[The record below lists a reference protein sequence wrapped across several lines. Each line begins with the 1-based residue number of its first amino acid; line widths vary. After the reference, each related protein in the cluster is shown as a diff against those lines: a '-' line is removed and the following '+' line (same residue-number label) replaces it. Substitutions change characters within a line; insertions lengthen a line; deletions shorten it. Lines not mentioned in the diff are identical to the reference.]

1 MIKKNYVPF
10 LCMEYD
16 SVKDVGPLRGD
27 SLLLTTRSPGV
38 PGTAH
43 LIDPR
48 RMEGRVDLGATQRI

>member
-1 MIKKNYVPF
+1 
-10 LCMEYD
+10 MEYD
-16 SVKDVGPLRGD
+16 SVKDAGPLRGD